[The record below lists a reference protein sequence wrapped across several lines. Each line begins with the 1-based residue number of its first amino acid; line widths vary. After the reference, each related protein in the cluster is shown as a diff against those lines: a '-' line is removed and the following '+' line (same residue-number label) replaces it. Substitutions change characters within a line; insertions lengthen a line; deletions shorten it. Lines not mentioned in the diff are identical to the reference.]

1 MGWGG
6 YDYPSLLP
14 SHVLGDRPWNG
25 RRAGVR
31 LGLGSSHLACVLPMD
46 HFSGQTLA
54 LGADRLTIG
63 QFRTPRVRKSR
74 QHPVGTRGLWNPGNS
89 LRKGGCLPPTP
100 QSLLVSGPP
109 LGLGSWVTTG
119 DKQAWHSLLDK
130 LLSPDLSCLSTVRL
144 SAGLQT
150 PALRAQ
156 LLPIAV
162 AHLLHPFIPPPPP
175 PGSFSSAACIIV
187 FSILGK
193 AGFPEPPPRTLV
205 AYRLSHLITFV
216 SGLPQSSQTC
226 LTPGEVAEGRKQC
239 FSGSTRG
246 PNDRVGD
253 KQNAFQFYSC
263 GSVKT

>member
-162 AHLLHPFIPPPPP
+162 AHLLHPFIPPPTTPWKFLIRSLHHCLLHTRK
-175 PGSFSSAACIIV
+175 GR
-187 FSILGK
+187 L
-193 AGFPEPPPRTLV
+193 PRTSTS
-205 AYRLSHLITFV
+205 YP
-216 SGLPQSSQTC
+216 SGLQAVSPNYIC
-226 LTPGEVAEGRKQC
+226 LGATTELADLLNTGG
-239 FSGSTRG
+239 SG
-246 PNDRVGD
+246 
-253 KQNAFQFYSC
+253 
-263 GSVKT
+263 